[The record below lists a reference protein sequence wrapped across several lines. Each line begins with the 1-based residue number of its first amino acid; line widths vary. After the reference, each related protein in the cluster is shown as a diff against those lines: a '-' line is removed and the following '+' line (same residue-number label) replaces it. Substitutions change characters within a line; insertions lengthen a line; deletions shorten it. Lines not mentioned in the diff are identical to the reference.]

1 MRPCHRQTLL
11 PRLLV
16 LTQVRLLRAES
27 PVASRRRRA
36 RRRPK
41 AIDDAE
47 TREHTGEHVC
57 SVAPA
62 PAPAP
67 APVKDDSAACADSTC
82 PWHAV
87 YSWHRVWRRMRA
99 RMLRVTA
106 RSGRRH
112 QRAAARAGPS
122 RVVIMLSYRRIHYAC
137 IRCPFGPWARL
148 VVRAG
153 VGRRGQAWAAV
164 GCRLA

>member
-11 PRLLV
+11 LRLLV
-16 LTQVRLLRAES
+16 LTQARLLRAES
-27 PVASRRRRA
+27 PVAGRRRRA
-36 RRRPK
+36 SRRPK

-62 PAPAP
+62 PAP
-67 APVKDDSAACADSTC
+67 VKDDSAACADSTG
-82 PWHAV
+82 PWHAD

-106 RSGRRH
+106 GSGRRH
-112 QRAAARAGPS
+112 QLAAARAGLGQ
-122 RVVIMLSYRRIHYAC
+122 VV
-137 IRCPFGPWARL
+137 
-148 VVRAG
+148 
-153 VGRRGQAWAAV
+153 
-164 GCRLA
+164 